1 MIPRRRGLFL
11 LLAGGF
17 ALLTVW
23 YLDRHPPLL
32 PGWPKDA
39 EQAGQA
45 PGPRDH
51 GDVLLMLGPA
61 RPEPAANLDA
71 LDASAAWTNLLEAEF
86 GAYSLAR
93 VEPDRPVGLQ
103 PCRVVSAS
111 AHDQLDLGEL
121 ESFIQNGGVAFL
133 DAPSRPGDWA
143 PGLLALAGLEQ
154 DGESPFPPS
163 SLLPALALD
172 AIDRDAFDAS
182 PFPRPERISKLSPTK
197 GGATPLNGSSP
208 ALFFERRLGAGKLVT
223 AAFSVAN
230 LYLRMLQGI
239 PEQDFSLTERHG
251 DYPGMIEP
259 DDLVKDPAL
268 RENETPFADLL
279 ARAVGALLDPPDLSV
294 PGLPRLLWYPQGSS
308 GLFLMTHDEDFR
320 GGAELLRLLED
331 GRELGLKPTVFII
344 AHPRVAE
351 DWSQDD
357 LLQVGRSGGAFG
369 LHWNQL
375 PMPEGLGPIEPIRR
389 RQDLESQW
397 NRLSSLA
404 GPSASIRS
412 NRNHYLVLQD
422 GWTTSMRKLAA
433 IGVRLDSTFGANK
446 GRGYLFGSARPYRIL
461 DQNGQP
467 LAIRELP
474 FINQEDW
481 GAADQHYFTRLLRAN
496 AQRHH
501 GALVSLFHS
510 HLIVRT
516 EAGRQLFK
524 EAARIALSTGHLP
537 MNFDELLEFWDARQ
551 RARIRSVRTATEWI
565 CRIEVDRDDFQL
577 ALPEAPSELLARAR
591 LDGRPL
597 SSSRTRLGAR
607 ECAVIPL
614 QSGVHE
620 LKIRLQ

>member
-1 MIPRRRGLFL
+1 
-11 LLAGGF
+11 
-17 ALLTVW
+17 
-23 YLDRHPPLL
+23 
-32 PGWPKDA
+32 
-39 EQAGQA
+39 
-45 PGPRDH
+45 
-51 GDVLLMLGPA
+51 
-61 RPEPAANLDA
+61 
-71 LDASAAWTNLLEAEF
+71 
-86 GAYSLAR
+86 
-93 VEPDRPVGLQ
+93 
-103 PCRVVSAS
+103 
-111 AHDQLDLGEL
+111 
-121 ESFIQNGGVAFL
+121 
-133 DAPSRPGDWA
+133 
-143 PGLLALAGLEQ
+143 
-154 DGESPFPPS
+154 
-163 SLLPALALD
+163 
-172 AIDRDAFDAS
+172 
-182 PFPRPERISKLSPTK
+182 
-197 GGATPLNGSSP
+197 
-208 ALFFERRLGAGKLVT
+208 
-223 AAFSVAN
+223 
-230 LYLRMLQGI
+230 
-239 PEQDFSLTERHG
+239 
-251 DYPGMIEP
+251 
-259 DDLVKDPAL
+259 
-268 RENETPFADLL
+268 
-279 ARAVGALLDPPDLSV
+279 
-294 PGLPRLLWYPQGSS
+294 
-308 GLFLMTHDEDFR
+308 
-320 GGAELLRLLED
+320 
-331 GRELGLKPTVFII
+331 
-344 AHPRVAE
+344 
-351 DWSQDD
+351 
-357 LLQVGRSGGAFG
+357 
-369 LHWNQL
+369 
-375 PMPEGLGPIEPIRR
+375 MPEGLGPIEPIRR

-577 ALPEAPSELLARAR
+577 ALPGAPPELLARAR

-620 LKIRLQ
+620 LKIRLK